1 MDINERFK
9 VIINSIYKGNQS
21 AFAKAI
27 GVTPTVIANVVG
39 SRQGKPSFDVISK
52 ICANANISADWLLT
66 GKGSMLKNESP
77 AGKQNASNTTV
88 SNDKIIK
95 NKSDNQ
101 ESSPKLSSDSP
112 SSSFSS
118 PDDLP
123 ADFSLVSAPTPA
135 DAKAIPFATANKQGL
150 KPIPLVTQQVAAG
163 FGSADFAIGEKDVK
177 AYYVIPKF
185 RFLNV
190 DFMIE
195 VTGVSMM
202 PKYNPG
208 DIVACTIIRNSR
220 FIQWN
225 RPHVVALTEQGLV
238 IKRLR
243 QATSEDSLTFVS
255 DNNDYA
261 PFDVPKDEITG
272 IALVVGHVGL
282 D

>member
-1 MDINERFK
+1 MCKILSRIQEISDKEEISITALEKKIGASKGVLSRALAKGTDI
-9 VIINSIYKGNQS
+9 Q
-21 AFAKAI
+21 AKWIEAL
-27 GVTPTVIANVVG
+27 VENYPQYST
-39 SRQGKPSFDVISK
+39 
-52 ICANANISADWLLT
+52 DWLLT
-66 GKGSMLKNESP
+66 GHGPMLKCDP
-77 AGKQNASNTTV
+77 V
-88 SNDKIIK
+88 
-95 NKSDNQ
+95 
-101 ESSPKLSSDSP
+101 ESSH
-112 SSSFSS
+112 
-118 PDDLP
+118 DDLP
-123 ADFSLVSAPTPA
+123 TNFNIVPNTSQV

-163 FGSADFAIGEKDVK
+163 FGNADFSISEEDVK
-177 AYYVIPKF
+177 AYYVIPRF

-208 DIVACTIIRNSR
+208 DIVACTIIRSSR

-225 RPHVVALTEQGLV
+225 RPHVIALTEQGLV
-238 IKRLR
+238 IKRIR
-243 QATSEDSLTFVS
+243 QAATEDSLTFVS

-261 PFDVPKDEITG
+261 PFDVPKDDIAG